1 MFWHPNQRK
10 VFTAWRP
17 IASKN
22 VYNSEWFLIQDVKNA
37 RNTQK
42 KTTKN
47 LEKERGR
54 LKELQAAPEK
64 HRGEITKMEAKL
76 VTLEVRCYRKP
87 SLSLFLSLSR
97 SYFCL
102 CPDKESKGRPLFRRS
117 LSLPRADQTSIAL
130 QRTRNPCWP
139 VQ

>member
-10 VFTAWRP
+10 VFTAWCP

-22 VYNSEWFLIQDVKNA
+22 VYISEWFLIQDVKNA

-42 KTTKN
+42 KTTKS

-64 HRGEITKMEAKL
+64 HRGEITKTEAKL
-76 VTLEVRCYRKP
+76 VTLEVRCYRQP
-87 SLSLFLSLSR
+87 SLSLSLSLALSLS
-97 SYFCL
+97 L
-102 CPDKESKGRPLFRRS
+102 S
-117 LSLPRADQTSIAL
+117 LSLAL
-130 QRTRNPCWP
+130 SRVCVKNSSLYCI
-139 VQ
+139 